1 MQNMQQDDSD
11 SCLVNRMR
19 YYLDIS
25 PAEEA
30 LLREL
35 EKDEISY
42 KARSQLS
49 FTQAP
54 NHLFVVK
61 SGWLYSYIDL
71 DEKHRQVL
79 RIHYP
84 GDIVGLTDIAIQEPF
99 GEMMT
104 VTNVDLCP
112 FPKNRLDRIFTESP
126 RLTALIFSLGMLD
139 QVVLL
144 DRIKMMGRAS
154 ALNTVAHFLLEIHA
168 RLKIHSPE
176 DVSAE
181 FEMPLTQD
189 VIGDAIGLTNVSVSN
204 VMTQLQFDGFLAFNR
219 KMIRFHDEE
228 KLKQQ
233 IDFKDRYFKIDTSW
247 FPTPKT

>member
-1 MQNMQQDDSD
+1 MQQIKQGDGD

-19 YYLDIS
+19 YYMDTS
-25 PAEEA
+25 VAEEA

-42 KARSQLS
+42 KARTPLCFQKNPS
-49 FTQAP
+49 
-54 NHLFVVK
+54 HLFVVK

-99 GEMMT
+99 GEMLT
-104 VTNVDLCP
+104 VTNVVLCP
-112 FPKNRLDRIFTESP
+112 FPKNRLDRIFCESP

-154 ALNTVAHFLLEIHA
+154 AVNTVAHFLLEIHA

-176 DVSAE
+176 AVSAE
-181 FEMPLTQD
+181 FEMPLTQE
-189 VIGDAIGLTNVSVSN
+189 VIGDAIGLSNVSVSN
-204 VMTQLQFDGFLAFNR
+204 VMTQLQFEGFLSCNR

-247 FPTPKT
+247 FPGQ